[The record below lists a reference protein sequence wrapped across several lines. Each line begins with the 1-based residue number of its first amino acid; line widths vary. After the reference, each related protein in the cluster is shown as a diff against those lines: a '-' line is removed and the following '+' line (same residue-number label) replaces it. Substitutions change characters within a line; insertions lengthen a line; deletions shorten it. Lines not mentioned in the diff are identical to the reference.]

1 MTANPYSR
9 LSAASGVLFLLAFNL
24 ALFDLGPPPKASDS
38 AHKIASQLV
47 HSHGRILHG
56 MYLGGLAVILGV
68 WFFATVRTWL
78 EQATEHRQAQLASCA
93 LAAGLFAIGLGTVGM
108 ILFYGATYKVA
119 GGGASGLPVVRA
131 LTDAGNAAVE
141 LTKFPLA
148 AFLFSVSLAAG
159 RAEVLPAWFT
169 RAGFAS
175 CVVLLASAIPLF
187 AKGSFTQF
195 GGGLDIVGAVPG
207 ILWVLTL
214 SLLLVKE
221 YPRAARGP
229 AARVAPLT

>member
-1 MTANPYSR
+1 VTANPYTR

-38 AHKIASQLV
+38 ARKIAAQLV

-56 MYLGGLAVILGV
+56 MYLAGLAVMLGV
-68 WFFATVRTWL
+68 WFFATVHTWL
-78 EQATEHRQAQLASCA
+78 GQATEHRQTQLASSA
-93 LAAGLFAIGLGTVGM
+93 LAAGLFAIGLGALGM
-108 ILFYGATYKVA
+108 ILFYGAAYKVA

-148 AFLFSVSLAAG
+148 AFLFSVSLAAA
-159 RAEVLPAWFT
+159 RSEILPAWFT
-169 RAGFAS
+169 RSGFAS

-195 GGGLDIVGAVPG
+195 GGGLDVVGAVPG
-207 ILWVLTL
+207 ILWIFTL
-214 SLLLVKE
+214 SILLAKE
-221 YPRAARGP
+221 RRYADRGTTARAAPG
-229 AARVAPLT
+229 A